1 MLRHTFI
8 HLPRVGVATELAL
21 WNAGIA
27 TWEDFLG
34 ASSLPA
40 RVRGRQTELCAYLE
54 ECRARLEAADASF
67 FHHCLPSGERW
78 RLYPDFRERVAF
90 LDIETTGGPAGTGY
104 ITMVGILDSESY
116 KAYIKGY
123 NLDDLRAALERYDL
137 VVTYNGAAFDLPYI
151 EHFFGRVFAGKAH
164 LDLMVPLRRLGYRGG
179 LKAIE
184 KQLRVGRPSDL
195 EGLDGYDAVL
205 LWRMW
210 RRGDKGALA
219 TLVRYNAEDVA
230 SLPALAD
237 IVYRELSGRL
247 PVPCRQPETWP
258 RPVIDLPYDMD
269 VVQRLR
275 RLRLLAGQY

>member
-1 MLRHTFI
+1 MLRHSFI

-34 ASSLPA
+34 AASLPA
-40 RVRGRQTELCAYLE
+40 RVRRRQTELCAHLE
-54 ECRARLEAADASF
+54 ECCARLAAADASF
-67 FHHCLPSGERW
+67 FHHCLPSSERW
-78 RLYPDFRERVAF
+78 RLYRDFRERAAF
-90 LDIETTGGPAGTGY
+90 LDIETTGGSAGFGY
-104 ITMVGILDSESY
+104 ITMVGILDSQGY
-116 KAYIKGY
+116 RAYIEGE
-123 NLDDLRAALERYDL
+123 NLDDLRAALEQYDL
-137 VVTYNGAAFDLPYI
+137 IVTYNGAAFDLPYI
-151 EHFFGRVFAGKAH
+151 EYFFGRVFAHKAH
-164 LDLMVPLRRLGYRGG
+164 LDLLVPLRRLGYRGG

-184 KQLRVGRPSDL
+184 RQLHVGRPSDL
-195 EGLDGYDAVL
+195 QGLDGYDAVL

-210 RRGDKGALA
+210 RRGNTGALE

-247 PVPCRQPETWP
+247 PVPCQQLAPWP

-269 VVQRLR
+269 VVQRLK
-275 RLRLLAGQY
+275 RLRFLSER